1 MAIVNIGFS
10 EFLEDN
16 IKEITDKYD
25 WMKTRTFKLCK
36 TVEELKEFIDEAI
49 KTNHCALDLETNGLS
64 TRTKKIDNK
73 TVSVTTIVGFCL
85 CKGIRSRK

>member
-36 TVEELKEFIDEAI
+36 TIEEFKEFIDKAI
-49 KTNHCALDLETNGLS
+49 EFGHCVLDLETNGLS
-64 TRTKKIDNK
+64 TRIKKVDNK
-73 TVSVTTIVGFCL
+73 IVSGLF
-85 CKGIRSRK
+85 RRKLWKC